1 MFNDKKTIEIVT
13 GNGENLKISDV
24 QDTVD
29 IATPIEDSNVKKN
42 VIIPEEKK

>member
-1 MFNDKKTIEIVT
+1 MFNDKKNIEIVT

-29 IATPIEDSNVKKN
+29 IVAPLEDSNVKKN
-42 VIIPEEKK
+42 VIIPEEHK